1 MELDPIVLLAYV
13 SVSLNIL
20 TLLAAVVVYAVF
32 RTRKHRQ
39 RRQGGGVTT
48 AAPPDTPL
56 EPVFLRPHRP
66 RSSGDRLVPLAPS
79 VEANASTSNP

>member
-39 RRQGGGVTT
+39 RRTDGDARG
-48 AAPPDTPL
+48 APSPDAPI
-56 EPVFLRPHRP
+56 EPVFLRPHLP
-66 RSSGDRLVPLAPS
+66 RASEDVLMPLTRS
-79 VEANASTSNP
+79 VGASTSTSSP